1 MNIQIIGDNFN
12 VSQST
17 KDLVEVK
24 VGQRLDKLLTKF
36 APEMKS
42 ALIHIE
48 KDKFDVLQLNIDM
61 NLPGKEHIFAK
72 TSHKILES
80 GLIDLAEEVEKQ
92 IKKYKDKL
100 SNYSLG

>member
-17 KDLVEVK
+17 KDLVEEK
-24 VGQRLDKLLTKF
+24 VGKRLDKLLTKF
-36 APEMKS
+36 APEMKIV
-42 ALIHIE
+42 LMHIE
-48 KDKFDVLQLNIDM
+48 KDKFDNLHINLDM
-61 NLPGKEHIFAK
+61 NLPGKEHIFAN

-80 GLIDLAEEVEKQ
+80 GLIHLAEETEKQ

-100 SNYSLG
+100 ANYSLG

>member
-17 KDLVEVK
+17 RDLVEEK
-24 VGQRLDKLLTKF
+24 VGSRLDKLLTKF

-42 ALIHIE
+42 ALLHIE
-48 KDKFDVLQLNIDM
+48 KDKFENLSLNLDM